1 MGNNNRP
8 KSSLIGIGDFA
19 LSIHNARK
27 TKQLGS
33 QIDSVANALVARSDA
48 TFSALQTI
56 GERQVATM
64 NGLIT
69 IKSELNELSQSSWEI
84 LNHLNEVNLREEI
97 LGDLKLFLI
106 HVEEEV
112 TKISEISE
120 KYPEYSALMADNLNK
135 IIIEKNVSVNQFKRM
150 PTNDIKWAKEVIDS
164 VPKLYQSLLMKLGGL

>member
-1 MGNNNRP
+1 M
-8 KSSLIGIGDFA
+8 
-19 LSIHNARK
+19 
-27 TKQLGS
+27 
-33 QIDSVANALVARSDA
+33 
-48 TFSALQTI
+48 
-56 GERQVATM
+56 
-64 NGLIT
+64 
-69 IKSELNELSQSSWEI
+69 
-84 LNHLNEVNLREEI
+84 
-97 LGDLKLFLI
+97 KLFLI